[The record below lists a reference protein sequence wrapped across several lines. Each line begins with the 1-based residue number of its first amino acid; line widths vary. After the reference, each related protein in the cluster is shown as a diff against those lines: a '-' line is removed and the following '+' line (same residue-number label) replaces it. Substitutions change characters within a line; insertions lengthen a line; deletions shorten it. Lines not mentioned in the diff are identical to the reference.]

1 MSGEGGGLNME
12 LVSDSDDSGPAA
24 GFISVI
30 TQSLGWLGLFHLSFT
45 QVAASD
51 PCSTAYEL

>member
-1 MSGEGGGLNME
+1 MSGEGRGCLNMK
-12 LVSDSDDSGPAA
+12 LRSDSDDSGPAA
-24 GFISVI
+24 GFTSVV

-51 PCSTAYEL
+51 

>member
-1 MSGEGGGLNME
+1 MK

-45 QVAASD
+45 KVAASD